1 MHHPTAFRL
10 SALSLALFAAASQA
24 QEATQLEAITIKSE
38 GNANATAP
46 VKDWRALERSTAT
59 DVKAA
64 LQDEP
69 GVAFGGGN
77 GTSQWTTIRSLGE
90 SNIDY
95 NVDGT
100 VSTSQIFH
108 HQSRFM
114 SDPALMKQ
122 IRVEKGTGAASAG
135 IGVIGGSI
143 KAETLDA
150 TDLLEDGQSAGA
162 RINGGVSSNKGYNG
176 GFAVYGKG
184 GQVDGIAIANWN
196 TQKDYKAGDGRK
208 SNTAASARAASS
220 SRATTTLTTTTALH
234 SASAAK
240 NNTANAT
247 CAKNSPSAA
256 TATRRATATASPI
269 PPTSP
274 TKDAASAQ
282 LATSTATS
290 STSTTGKKPKAKPCA
305 SKRRASTSA

>member
-10 SALSLALFAAASQA
+10 STLSLALFAAASQA

-46 VKDWRALERSTAT
+46 VKDWRTLERSTAT

-77 GTSQWTTIRSLGE
+77 GASQWTTIRGLGE

-100 VSTSQIFH
+100 TSTSQIFH

-114 SDPALMKQ
+114 SDPSLMKQ

-176 GFAVYGKG
+176 GFAAYGKG

-196 TQKDYKAGDGRK
+196 TQKDYKAGDGKKIGWCPKMYAGRIGQNGGSK
-208 SNTAASARAASS
+208 
-220 SRATTTLTTTTALH
+220 TL
-234 SASAAK
+234 
-240 NNTANAT
+240 
-247 CAKNSPSAA
+247 
-256 TATRRATATASPI
+256 
-269 PPTSP
+269 
-274 TKDAASAQ
+274 
-282 LATSTATS
+282 
-290 STSTTGKKPKAKPCA
+290 
-305 SKRRASTSA
+305 

>member
-1 MHHPTAFRL
+1 MHHPTAFRY

-46 VKDWRALERSTAT
+46 VKDWQALARSTAT

-77 GTSQWTTIRSLGE
+77 GTSQWTTSRGLGE

-114 SDPALMKQ
+114 SDPSLMKQ

-143 KAETLDA
+143 KAEKLDA

-162 RINGGVSSNKGYNG
+162 H
-176 GFAVYGKG
+176 
-184 GQVDGIAIANWN
+184 Q
-196 TQKDYKAGDGRK
+196 
-208 SNTAASARAASS
+208 
-220 SRATTTLTTTTALH
+220 
-234 SASAAK
+234 
-240 NNTANAT
+240 
-247 CAKNSPSAA
+247 
-256 TATRRATATASPI
+256 RRRQQQQRP
-269 PPTSP
+269 
-274 TKDAASAQ
+274 
-282 LATSTATS
+282 
-290 STSTTGKKPKAKPCA
+290 
-305 SKRRASTSA
+305 